1 VIIILLILAIAL
13 GILYALH
20 HVLILIVLAGILYL
34 AFHGAHSRRH
44 WNRNGHRSFLSRVW
58 VSIPGPFHT
67 RIGRRM

>member
-1 VIIILLILAIAL
+1 MIIIVLLVAIAL
-13 GILYALH
+13 AILYAIH

-34 AFHGAHSRRH
+34 VFHGHHSRNH